1 MNKSTQI
8 ICALAS
14 LAVINVL
21 SLADT
26 LCFEAESAPEVIL
39 PFRITVASEEA
50 YKTNKTLI
58 KGASGNSYLEIP
70 EGTGTQKD
78 KDKTGL
84 ATFTFQLTEPGD
96 YVLWCRVWWAD
107 ECGNSVMVSIDGA
120 KPFTLGQDTSYQSWH
135 WIKSE
140 VKIPQLRL
148 EKGQHTLKLL
158 EREDGIAIDQLLI
171 TSDRSYVPVGIE
183 ELKGELVRSEKSE
196 KK

>member
-1 MNKSTQI
+1 MNQSIRI
-8 ICALAS
+8 ICVIIS
-14 LAVINVL
+14 LAVIAAI
-21 SLADT
+21 SRADT
-26 LCFEAESAPEVIL
+26 LCFEAESASEVIL
-39 PFRITVASEEA
+39 PFRITVASEET

-70 EGTGTQKD
+70 EGTGAKKD

-84 ATFTFQLTEPGD
+84 ATFTFQVTESGD
-96 YVLWCRVWWAD
+96 YLLWCRVWWAD

-120 KPFTLGQDTSYQSWH
+120 KPFTLGQDTSYRSWH

-148 EKGQHTLKLL
+148 EKGQHVLKLL
-158 EREDGIAIDQLLI
+158 EREDGIAIDQMLI